1 MSGLALVTPAVTPG
15 VTPPAAPYTLPLTP
29 GLRYLAEHTDAAC
42 RAPMEEM
49 PARMAAGFAAVL
61 GDADLI
67 PAAARRADP
76 LRYTR
81 HLLHAD
87 PAGRFTIVA
96 LVWGPGQFSP
106 VHGHHAWC
114 AYGVHAGP
122 LTETGF
128 AYDAAAGCAVPTGSL
143 THAAGAVSFAYAGLD
158 DIHKLGNAGDNVALS
173 IHIYGLD
180 SARVGTH
187 VNRLVPA
194 AAMA

>member
-1 MSGLALVTPAVTPG
+1 MSSLALASA
-15 VTPPAAPYTLPLTP
+15 PAAHAAPRGLPLTP

-61 GDADLI
+61 GDADLL

-114 AYGVHAGP
+114 AYGVHAGL
-122 LTETGF
+122 LTETSFGF
-128 AYDAAAGCAVPTGSL
+128 DAASACAVPGRSTQHG
-143 THAAGAVSFAYAGLD
+143 AGAVSFAYAGLD
-158 DIHKLGNAGDNVALS
+158 DIHKLGNAGDNDALS

-180 SARVGTH
+180 GARVGTH
-187 VNRLVPA
+187 VNRLVPVA
-194 AAMA
+194 ALA